1 MLSWKWDPNTN
12 SKFIYASYLPNTLSL
27 KMALYIANDFVG
39 EAKLVGADPSEGT
52 KSPSWPLCG
61 ESMAD

>member
-1 MLSWKWDPNTN
+1 
-12 SKFIYASYLPNTLSL
+12 
-27 KMALYIANDFVG
+27 MALYIANDFVG